1 MSLVN
6 TYLKY
11 TCELK
16 KNYGEKSI
24 VLMQV
29 GAFYEVYGLQHP
41 ETNEI
46 TGSDISQFSSLCE
59 LAISHKNI
67 CVGKKNV
74 LMAGVRDY
82 MLDKYLKKLQGFGY
96 TVAVYSQDEKA
107 AGTTRSLT
115 GVFSPGTFFSSD
127 TTELTNNTMCIWL
140 EKIQKTIVV
149 GISNI
154 DIYTG
159 KSFVFEYNQEFSA
172 TPDAYDELERYVS
185 IYQPSELIV
194 IHNLSSHL
202 VNNILHFVDM
212 KTECRHI
219 VDKNDKNSPHKQKVI
234 NCEKQT
240 YQREIMKKYFAET
253 DNKIEENPNLSHY
266 PIGTQSYCYL
276 LDFIY
281 YHNPDLTKKIKPPA
295 FENCSE
301 RLILGNHSLKQ
312 LNIIDSSL
320 SGSTT
325 SNASVASFLNQC
337 KTPMGKRKF
346 HYMLLNPLTNPVLLQ
361 KEYDYCEHLLCK
373 KDIDSIR
380 AILSTM
386 RDLEKISRKVALK
399 KITPAECYHLRE
411 SLGAMQNIFNYIE
424 VDSVSKTYIFES
436 ISKEVNTYSA
446 TLCGLIHDALVIEK
460 IKDITSLSFDDNFI
474 KTGYNKEH
482 DITVENWCDSYD
494 ILLGIQKYLNDKIAV
509 FEKKKGK
516 KSTGESKISSSST
529 KKEPEYVKIHTTE
542 KSGCSLVCTGRRA
555 TILKTELKGC
565 GTVDVSYYSRYSKV
579 DKVYTLDTAKI
590 ECIKS
595 TTSNMTVFSD
605 EIKKICSLIFSSKNT
620 MINSLTRIYSEFVKT
635 IYSKLEK
642 LDEIIRFVALVDYSY
657 TRAYIAY
664 KYNLCKPIIKETHES
679 LSTSFFDAKGLRH
692 ILIESLLRDEVYVT
706 NDLTLDSDN
715 LGVLLYGT
723 NAVGKSSF
731 IKALGITIIM
741 AQAGFYVPC
750 SEFTFYPYKHI
761 FTRILGNDNLFK
773 GLSSFA
779 VEMLEL
785 KSILATADKNSLVLG
800 DELCSG
806 TESNSAMSI
815 FISGIQHLYREES
828 NFIFATHFHEIV
840 DFEEIREMDK
850 LSLNHMAVCYDREK
864 DILVYDRKLRN
875 GPGESMYGLEVCKAL
890 HLPSSFLENAHALRN
905 KYNPTTGSILEW
917 KQSRYNSNKLRGICE
932 ECKCAFST
940 EVHHI
945 AHQKIAQDN
954 GYIGAFHKNHIA
966 NLRSLCER
974 CHLKEHNT
982 YSLKSK

>member
-1 MSLVN
+1 MTLVN

-11 TCELK
+11 TSELK
-16 KNYGEKSI
+16 KNYGDKSI

-46 TGSDISQFSSLCE
+46 TGSDISHFSSLCE

-107 AGTTRSLT
+107 AGTTRSLS
-115 GVFSPGTFFSSD
+115 GIYSPGTFFSSD

-159 KSFVFEYNQEFSA
+159 KSFVFEYNQEFTT

-202 VNNILHFVDM
+202 IDNILHFVDM

-219 VDKNDKNSPHKQKVI
+219 VDKNDKNHPHKQKVI

-240 YQREIMKKYFAET
+240 YQREIMKKYFSET
-253 DNKIEENPNLSHY
+253 GEKIEENPNLSHY

-281 YHNPDLTKKIKPPA
+281 YHNPDLIKKIKSPS

-320 SGSTT
+320 SSSTS

-346 HYMLLNPLTNPVLLQ
+346 HYMLLNPLTNSTVLQ

-373 KDIDSIR
+373 KDTDTIR
-380 AILSTM
+380 DTLTLM
-386 RDLEKISRKVALK
+386 RDLEKISRKIALK

-411 SLGAMQNIFNYIE
+411 SLTAMQTIFSHIE
-424 VDSVSKTYIFES
+424 LDNVSKKYIFENVSKQVNAYS
-436 ISKEVNTYSA
+436 IM
-446 TLCGLIHDALVIEK
+446 LCGLINDTLVIDK
-460 IKDITSLSFDDNFI
+460 IKTNTSLSFDDNFI
-474 KTGYNKEH
+474 KSGYSNDH
-482 DITVENWCDSYD
+482 DSTVENWCDSYD
-494 ILLGIQKYLNDKIAV
+494 ILMGIQKYLNTKVAQ
-509 FEKKKGK
+509 FEKNKGK
-516 KSTGESKISSSST
+516 KQSTSGKSSNT
-529 KKEPEYVKIHTTE
+529 VKKEPEYVKIHSTE
-542 KSGCSLVCTGRRA
+542 KSGCSLICTGRRA
-555 TILKTELKGC
+555 AILKTELTGC
-565 GTVDVSYYSRYSKV
+565 GTVDISYYSRYSNC
-579 DKVYTLDTAKI
+579 DKVYTIDTSKI
-590 ECIKS
+590 EYIKS
-595 TTSNMTVFSD
+595 TTSNMTIFSD

-620 MINSLTRIYSEFVKT
+620 MIESLTRMYDEFVKT
-635 IYSKLEK
+635 VYSKLEK

-664 KYNLCKPIIKETHES
+664 KYNLCKPLIEERKEPKA
-679 LSTSFFDAKGLRH
+679 FFNAKGLRH
-692 ILIESLLRDEVYVT
+692 ILIESLLRNELYVT
-706 NDLTLDSDN
+706 NDLTLDADK

-731 IKALGITIIM
+731 IKALGISIIM

-750 SEFTFYPYKHI
+750 SEFAFYPYKHI

-785 KSILATADKNSLVLG
+785 KTILAMADKDSLILG

-815 FISGIQHLYREES
+815 FISGIQHLYHKES

-840 DFEEIREMDK
+840 DFDEIREMDK
-850 LSLNHMAVCYDREK
+850 LVLNHMAVRYNREK
-864 DILVYDRKLRN
+864 DVLEYDRKLHD
-875 GPGESMYGLEVCKAL
+875 GPGKSMYGLEVCKAL

-905 KYNPTTGSILEW
+905 KYNPVTSSILEW
-917 KQSRYNSNKLRGICE
+917 KQSRYNSDKLRGVCE
-932 ECKCAFST
+932 ECQTAFSA

-945 AHQKIAQDN
+945 AHQKMAQDN

-966 NLRSLCER
+966 NLRSLCEA
-974 CHLKEHNT
+974 CHLKEHHSSD
-982 YSLKSK
+982 SL

>member
-1 MSLVN
+1 MTLVN

-16 KNYGEKSI
+16 KNYGDKSI

-46 TGSDISQFSSLCE
+46 TGSDISHFSSLCE

-107 AGTTRSLT
+107 AGTTRSLS
-115 GVFSPGTFFSSD
+115 GIYSPGTFFSSD

-149 GISNI
+149 GVSNI

-159 KSFVFEYNQEFSA
+159 KSFVFEYNQEFTT

-194 IHNLSSHL
+194 IHNLSSYL
-202 VNNILHFVDM
+202 INNILHFVDM

-219 VDKNDKNSPHKQKVI
+219 VDKNDKNHPHKQKVI

-240 YQREIMKKYFAET
+240 YQREIMKKYFSEIGQ
-253 DNKIEENPNLSHY
+253 KIEENPNLSHY

-281 YHNPDLTKKIKPPA
+281 YHNPDLTKKIKAPS

-312 LNIIDSSL
+312 LNVIDSSL
-320 SGSTT
+320 SGSTS

-346 HYMLLNPLTNPVLLQ
+346 HYMLLNPLTNPTLLQ

-373 KDIDSIR
+373 KDTDTIR
-380 AILSTM
+380 DILTLM

-411 SLGAMQNIFNYIE
+411 SLTAMQNIFSHIE
-424 VDSVSKTYIFES
+424 LDNVSKNYIFENV
-436 ISKEVNTYSA
+436 SKEVNAYSI
-446 TLCGLIHDALVIEK
+446 TLCGLINDALIIDK
-460 IKDITSLSFDDNFI
+460 IKTTTSLSFDDNFI
-474 KTGYNKEH
+474 KSGYDKEH
-482 DITVENWCDSYD
+482 DNTVENWCDSYD
-494 ILLGIQKYLNDKIAV
+494 ILIGIQKYLNNKVAL
-509 FEKKKGK
+509 FEKNKGK
-516 KSTGESKISSSST
+516 KSSISSKSSNNE
-529 KKEPEYVKIHTTE
+529 KKEPEYVKIHSTE
-542 KSGCSLVCTGRRA
+542 KSGCSLICTGRRA
-555 TILKTELKGC
+555 AILKTELKGC
-565 GTVDVSYYSRYSKV
+565 GTVDIPYYSRYSKT
-579 DKVYTLDTAKI
+579 DKVYTMDTSKI
-590 ECIKS
+590 DCIKS
-595 TTSNMTVFSD
+595 TTSNMTIFSD

-620 MINSLTRIYSEFVKT
+620 MIDSLIRIYDGFVKT
-635 IYSKLEK
+635 IYNKLEK

-657 TRAYIAY
+657 TRAHIAY
-664 KYNLCKPIIKETHES
+664 KYNLCKPLIKETKQKKG
-679 LSTSFFDAKGLRH
+679 FFNVKGLRH
-692 ILIESLLRDEVYVT
+692 ILIESLLRDELYVT
-706 NDLTLDSDN
+706 NDLTLDADK

-785 KSILATADKNSLVLG
+785 KSILAMADKDSLVLG

-815 FISGIQHLYREES
+815 FISGIQHLYRKES

-840 DFEEIREMDK
+840 DFDEIREMDK
-850 LSLNHMAVCYDREK
+850 LALNHMAVHYNREK
-864 DILVYDRKLRN
+864 DVLEYDRKLRD

-890 HLPSSFLENAHALRN
+890 HLPNSFLENAHALRN
-905 KYNPTTGSILEW
+905 KYNPVTSSILEW
-917 KQSRYNSNKLRGICE
+917 KHSRYNSNKLRGVCE
-932 ECKCAFST
+932 ECQTAFST

-945 AHQKIAQDN
+945 AHQKTAQDN
-954 GYIGAFHKNHIA
+954 GYIGGFHKNHTA
-966 NLRSLCER
+966 NLRSLCEA
-974 CHLKEHNT
+974 CHLKEHSRDG
-982 YSLKSK
+982 SLSYT